1 MEEKYP
7 GTLFSA
13 SRGEMVF
20 STGIVENEACPE
32 ATVILLL
39 KIPVWKPDFTL
50 WLFCKAQFPFP
61 PISQVILEL

>member
-32 ATVILLL
+32 VTVIMLLKSPFGNWILLL
-39 KIPVWKPDFTL
+39 
-50 WLFCKAQFPFP
+50 
-61 PISQVILEL
+61 